1 MGLTKYIKHLFKM
14 TLFNYFKL
22 MSAEGVVDFKF
33 EDLLIFLTGADCL
46 PPPGFSDRCSI
57 NFYDQEPGVKRIP
70 FASTCSLS
78 LFLPRGMECETE
90 FRDLMCLA
98 LRGSLGFGKM

>member
-1 MGLTKYIKHLFKM
+1 M

-22 MSAEGVVDFKF
+22 ISPEGVVDFKF
-33 EDLLIFLTGADCL
+33 EELLIFLNGADCL
-46 PPPGFSDRCSI
+46 PPLGFPNRCSI

-70 FASTCSLS
+70 FASTFAS

-90 FRDLMCLA
+90 FRELMGLE

>member
-1 MGLTKYIKHLFKM
+1 M

-33 EDLLIFLTGADCL
+33 EELLVFLTGADCL
-46 PPPGFSDRCSI
+46 PPLGFPDRCSI

-78 LFLPRGMECETE
+78 VSPQGYGMRNGVPGFNVSCTE
-90 FRDLMCLA
+90 GVIGFWENLA
-98 LRGSLGFGKM
+98 F

>member
-1 MGLTKYIKHLFKM
+1 M
-14 TLFNYFKL
+14 TLFNYYKL

-70 FASTCSLS
+70 FAS

-90 FRDLMCLA
+90 FRELMGLE
-98 LRGSLGFGKM
+98 LRGSLDFGKM

>member
-1 MGLTKYIKHLFKM
+1 
-14 TLFNYFKL
+14 
-22 MSAEGVVDFKF
+22 MSAEGVVDFNF

-46 PPPGFSDRCSI
+46 PPLGFPNRCTI
-57 NFYDQEPGVKRIP
+57 DFYDQEPGVKRLP

-78 LFLPRGMECETE
+78 LSLPRGMDSETE
-90 FRDLMCLA
+90 FRELMCLA